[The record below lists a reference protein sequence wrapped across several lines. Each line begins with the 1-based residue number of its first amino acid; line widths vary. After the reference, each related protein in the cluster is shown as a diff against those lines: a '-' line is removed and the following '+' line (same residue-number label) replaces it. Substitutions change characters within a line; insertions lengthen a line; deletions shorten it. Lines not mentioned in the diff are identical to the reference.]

1 MFLLMYIYSFEILAF
16 KLGAGDTL
24 QVFFIF
30 MFSSIP
36 PGLLS
41 WARSFSKC

>member
-1 MFLLMYIYSFEILAF
+1 MYIYSFKILAF

-30 MFSSIP
+30 MFSSIG

-41 WARSFSKC
+41 SHGLGTVFPKC